1 MGVIEE
7 VEHSDV
13 QYLSPIFTV
22 PKKDGE
28 YRMVLNLKD
37 LNLDIQYYH
46 FKMETF
52 ETALK
57 LIKLNS
63 YMASIDIRHAYYS
76 VPIAVEHKQFLCFK
90 WKGTFFHYTC
100 LPNGISCAPRYYTKL
115 LKPVYATL
123 RQLGHINMGYI
134 DDSLLVA
141 DEKDDCIR
149 KGRFY
154 YS

>member
-90 WKGTFFHYTC
+90 WKGTFFSLYLPSEWNKLCTKVLYQIAETC
-100 LPNGISCAPRYYTKL
+100 ICHSKT
-115 LKPVYATL
+115 
-123 RQLGHINMGYI
+123 
-134 DDSLLVA
+134 
-141 DEKDDCIR
+141 IR
-149 KGRFY
+149 SYQYGLY
-154 YS
+154 

>member
-7 VEHSDV
+7 VGHSDV

-28 YRMVLNLKD
+28 YRMILNLKD
-37 LNLDIQYYH
+37 LNLDIEYYH

-52 ETALK
+52 ETTLK

-76 VPIAVEHKQFLCFK
+76 VPIADEHKKFLCFK
-90 WKGTFFHYTC
+90 
-100 LPNGISCAPRYYTKL
+100 
-115 LKPVYATL
+115 
-123 RQLGHINMGYI
+123 
-134 DDSLLVA
+134 
-141 DEKDDCIR
+141 
-149 KGRFY
+149 
-154 YS
+154 

>member
-37 LNLDIQYYH
+37 SNLDIQYYH
-46 FKMETF
+46 FKMEMETF

-90 WKGTFFHYTC
+90 WKVICYITNLTYIKGVYGRRI
-100 LPNGISCAPRYYTKL
+100 LRPL
-115 LKPVYATL
+115 LKFFEL
-123 RQLGHINMGYI
+123 
-134 DDSLLVA
+134 
-141 DEKDDCIR
+141 E
-149 KGRFY
+149 
-154 YS
+154 